1 MCRANPRLAGTSRK
15 RHEADRVICGC
26 DAAPA
31 ASLKQAEENIM
42 VEQTRL
48 IKKYPNRRLYD
59 TRTSTYIT
67 LTDVK
72 ELVLKHEEF
81 RVVDAKTGDDL
92 TRSILLQIILE
103 EEAGGAPMFS
113 SDILAQ
119 MIRFYGNAMQGMMG
133 QYLENNIKAFSDMQ
147 KKLQDQAKHLYG
159 DNAAMS
165 KDLWAQF
172 LNFQGPA
179 MQSMMGTYVEQS
191 QKMFQQMQDSIQ
203 EQTKKVLSGFQFP
216 GQAAPEKVEKKK

>member
-1 MCRANPRLAGTSRK
+1 M
-15 RHEADRVICGC
+15 ADQV
-26 DAAPA
+26 
-31 ASLKQAEENIM
+31 
-42 VEQTRL
+42 RL

-67 LTDVK
+67 LADVK

-103 EEAGGAPMFS
+103 EEAGGAPMFT
-113 SDILAQ
+113 SDLLAQ

-133 QYLENNIKAFSDMQ
+133 QYLENNISAFSDMQ

-165 KDLWAQF
+165 KDMWAQF

-191 QKMFQQMQDSIQ
+191 QKMFQQMQESIQ
-203 EQTKKVLSGFQFP
+203 EQTRKMFTGFQFP
-216 GQAAPEKVEKKK
+216 AQPAAGQEAADKAAEKKK